1 MRIGFDFDNT
11 IVSYDTLFHR
21 VAREQGHIPANIPMN
36 KNAVRD
42 YLRAQGREAVWTQMQ
57 GYVYG
62 ARMNEAAAY
71 PDAISVIEALGK
83 AGHEL
88 TIISHKTK
96 KPYEGPAYDLHKAAR
111 GWIETHLRSTTG
123 EALIPVERIFFIE
136 TKPEK
141 IAKIGELACD
151 VFIDDLPEILL
162 HEGFPQRTRRFLFGP
177 VAQHNAQ
184 WTHVADWNQFH
195 TLMQATQ
202 SAT

>member
-11 IVSYDTLFHR
+11 IVSYDSLFHT
-21 VAREQGHIPANIPMN
+21 VAREQGHIPDGTPVN

-42 YLRAQGREAVWTQMQ
+42 YLRAQGREPVWTEMQ

-71 PDAISVIEALGK
+71 PNAIAVIEALGK

-88 TIISHKTK
+88 AIISHKTA
-96 KPYEGPAYDLHKAAR
+96 KPYEGPAYDLHAAAR
-111 GWIETHLRSTTG
+111 GWINTHLLNAKG
-123 EALIPVERIFFIE
+123 EPLIPAERIFFLE

-141 IAKIGELACD
+141 IAKIAELECD

-162 HEGFPQRTRRFLFGP
+162 HEGFPAGTRRFLFAASP
-177 VAQHNAQ
+177 QSHAQ
-184 WTHVADWNQFH
+184 WTHVADWQQFH
-195 TLMQATQ
+195 SLMQA
-202 SAT
+202 A